1 MFLSKT
7 ICSAIIFLTKVQFPP
22 SFSIATIL
30 KFDRVI
36 YTHLIITRRR
46 VPESCD
52 CFRQLLLLL
61 PLTLQL
67 DNTVATPAKHPI
79 LCRYSSIETPI
90 PVGLLS
96 SWSFKLVF
104 LLVSLSRSSFQWE
117 FLQNKAQ
124 PLVLTIVLAWCFPLL
139 NTVIHSCSYAYNKG
153 RVDTMQRCTAQEA
166 VNTVFLRT

>member
-104 LLVSLSRSSFQWE
+104 LLVGIFIEQSIAISINYCVSLVFSLIKYSYSFI
-117 FLQNKAQ
+117 FIC
-124 PLVLTIVLAWCFPLL
+124 V
-139 NTVIHSCSYAYNKG
+139 
-153 RVDTMQRCTAQEA
+153 
-166 VNTVFLRT
+166 